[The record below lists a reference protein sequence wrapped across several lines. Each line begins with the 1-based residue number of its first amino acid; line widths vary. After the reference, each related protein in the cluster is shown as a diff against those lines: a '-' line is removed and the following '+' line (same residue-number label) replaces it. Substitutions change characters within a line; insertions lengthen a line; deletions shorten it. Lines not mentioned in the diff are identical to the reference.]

1 MPKYRDLEMTNAEIV
16 HRYGMAGETDN
27 EKKAQIRVIAEL
39 NACEPAD
46 IVAVLE
52 EEGVELPEKVRKV
65 RKGRSRGVGTDD
77 LQDALQDALE
87 APEPGDGTT
96 EPTMPAPM
104 MVEQPTYTITLKLA
118 ALDTIEK
125 MLPQGDFP
133 GAEAL
138 NFTIKVRAIFDFVKE
153 VTA

>member
-27 EKKAQIRVIAEL
+27 DKKQQIRVIAEL

-65 RKGRSRGVGTDD
+65 RKGRSRGVGTDT
-77 LQDALQDALE
+77 LNDALQDALE
-87 APEPGDGTT
+87 APKPVVNTT
-96 EPTMPAPM
+96 EQTMPDPM
-104 MVEQPTYTITLKLA
+104 MVEQPMNAITIKLA
-118 ALDTIEK
+118 ALDAIEK

-138 NFTIKVRAIFDFVKE
+138 NFTIKVRAILDFVKE